1 MAGRQSARYVQEL
14 DSVNREQKSD
24 QDRLDNESRVRG
36 EIENQLRQ
44 QQNELEGMQKRS
56 EKLTEHI
63 DTTESALQE
72 QRRVEGELHNEVQL
86 SKSQIDELQNKLA
99 EIHKKLGDAR
109 ISHNEDARRRKKQE
123 VVENLK
129 RLYRGVY
136 DRIVNL
142 CQPVHQRFNLAVT
155 RLLGKYMDA
164 IVVNNGE
171 TAAICIQ
178 FLKDQKLEPETF
190 LPLDRLKVFS
200 LELEFSPVFLTKTKF
215 LFR

>member
-1 MAGRQSARYVQEL
+1 MICLLQVTQYNKLKEVAERQSPRYVQEL
-14 DSVNREQKSD
+14 DSVKREQKSD
-24 QDRLDNESRVRG
+24 QDRLDSESRVRG
-36 EIENQLRQ
+36 EIENQR
-44 QQNELEGMQKRS
+44 
-56 EKLTEHI
+56 
-63 DTTESALQE
+63 
-72 QRRVEGELHNEVQL
+72 
-86 SKSQIDELQNKLA
+86 
-99 EIHKKLGDAR
+99 DAR
-109 ISHNEDARRRKKQE
+109 ISNNENARRRKKQE

-164 IVVNNGE
+164 IVVNTGE

-190 LPLDRLKVFS
+190 LPLDRLKVN
-200 LELEFSPVFLTKTKF
+200 LV
-215 LFR
+215 